1 MSFRF
6 KKVRLDLDRERD
18 ALYNDKRIGCFRQVQ
33 SWSMHI
39 AGAFFTRSG
48 AVCFLVK
55 CRSVNRN
62 KNEESEVMY
71 DDEKSGNEKIGDCSQ
86 HDYLGINSVTESL
99 CLRAAER
106 RSDRDSLKFLPRRS
120 AAAFYVIRK
129 LCL

>member
-1 MSFRF
+1 MTKESVVSGRF
-6 KKVRLDLDRERD
+6 
-18 ALYNDKRIGCFRQVQ
+18 
-33 SWSMHI
+33 I
-39 AGAFFTRSG
+39 AGACTLRERFFTRSG
-48 AVCFLVK
+48 AVCFLVE